1 MDEREVGKADNGRKK
16 PGEIALKIGVVG
28 AIGVGAVLSGLF
40 ISRRGRHLLR
50 EAWQGRRRSRLE
62 DRVLDTLWGDPVL
75 GRRDI
80 EVKESPEGTVVLSGM
95 VRSERER
102 RVALALAADVTG
114 VENVADQLSVEP
126 RTRSTA
132 MRRRRAAEPD

>member
-1 MDEREVGKADNGRKK
+1 MMGDGARRK
-16 PGEIALKIGVVG
+16 PGELALKIGVVG

-75 GRRDI
+75 GRREI
-80 EVKESPEGTVVLSGM
+80 EVEERPSGTVILTGE
-95 VRSERER
+95 VRSGRER
-102 RVALALAADVTG
+102 RLAVALAREIKGVNQVTDEI
-114 VENVADQLSVEP
+114 VVRRPARRANAF
-126 RTRSTA
+126 RS
-132 MRRRRAAEPD
+132 RRRTAGD